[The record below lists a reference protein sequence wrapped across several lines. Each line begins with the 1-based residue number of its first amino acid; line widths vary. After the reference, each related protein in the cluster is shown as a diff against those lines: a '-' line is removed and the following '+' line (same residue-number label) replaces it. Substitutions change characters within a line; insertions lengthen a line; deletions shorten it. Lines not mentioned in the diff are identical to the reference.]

1 MAALLLGACGGDGEA
16 AEGPAESPTPEA
28 LTVNGSIA
36 LTAYGSWIGNGDGS
50 GSCGGVDGYGDISGG
65 AVVIVRNATGEQV
78 GLGEL
83 EEGQRSRGDC
93 VFDFEVTDI
102 ADDSERFTVEVSGR
116 GQVPFTRDE
125 ASRLRLSLG

>member
-1 MAALLLGACGGDGEA
+1 MTGCGGDGEA
-16 AEGPAESPTPEA
+16 SGGSPTASPTPET
-28 LTVNGSIA
+28 LTITGSIA
-36 LTAYGSWIGNGDGS
+36 LTDYGGWIGDGR
-50 GSCGGVDGYGDISGG
+50 GSCSGMDGYGDISAG

-83 EEGQRSRGDC
+83 EDGHRARGDC

-125 ASRLRLSLG
+125 ASSVRLSLG